1 MPQAQVIPW
10 AVSESNWVVGGS
22 VRLEPSRTV
31 FVGALHGMLTAPA
44 LATIMNDLFSGV
56 VYAGN
61 QNYTKNLVRESTSES
76 RLCDLR
82 TL

>member
-1 MPQAQVIPW
+1 MQLNCAQAQVIPW
-10 AVSESNWVVGGS
+10 AVSDSNWVMGGS

-61 QNYTKNLVRESTSES
+61 SSVLFAFYSALPPLLTGF
-76 RLCDLR
+76 
-82 TL
+82 

>member
-1 MPQAQVIPW
+1 MMAMCRVPQVQVIPW
-10 AVSESNWVVGGS
+10 AVGDSNWVLGGS

-31 FVGALHGMLTAPA
+31 FVGALHGMLTASA

-61 QNYTKNLVRESTSES
+61 QHILLRLLV
-76 RLCDLR
+76 LIPN
-82 TL
+82 